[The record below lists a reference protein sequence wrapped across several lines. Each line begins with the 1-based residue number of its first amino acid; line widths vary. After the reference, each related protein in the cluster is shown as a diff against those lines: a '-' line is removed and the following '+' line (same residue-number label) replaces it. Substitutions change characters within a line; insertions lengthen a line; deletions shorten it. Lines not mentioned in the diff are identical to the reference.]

1 MAIYIIWY
9 YFFLD
14 SRCES
19 MRPTLIFNSYVIP
32 LLGGPPIPLHIRQST
47 AKREEAANSSFTV
60 AWRMSGESSRIIKTC
75 DTFPS
80 SVLGRRSPGPDCCK
94 KTCANVT
101 SDPLNC
107 GGCGRKCRYGQTC
120 CGGSCVNVVDDPS
133 NCGEC
138 GKRCR
143 KGSFCRY
150 GLCGYA
156 K

>member
-1 MAIYIIWY
+1 
-9 YFFLD
+9 
-14 SRCES
+14 
-19 MRPTLIFNSYVIP
+19 MRPTLI
-32 LLGGPPIPLHIRQST
+32 ST
-47 AKREEAANSSFTV
+47 VMLFLFLAAAHSSAHPTIHGEKEEAANSRPSPSLR
-60 AWRMSGESSRIIKTC
+60 RMSGESSKVIKTC
-75 DTFPS
+75 DKFPS
-80 SVLGRRSPGPDCCK
+80 VCWAEGSPGPDCCK

-143 KGSFCRY
+143 KESFCRY

-156 K
+156 N